1 LLEPQ
6 AMPLGLHPS
15 AWHPALYALSV
26 LRLRVGRHLQQRLD
40 GHTYAATR
48 QAAPLE
54 HRVFKHT
61 SKLLRH
67 ATGAELALQLGK
79 VANLRVAVPLLSGV
93 VLAPGETF
101 SFCRLVG
108 RPTRTRGFVDG
119 LELASGVA
127 RPGVGGGL
135 CQAANLLHWLVL
147 HSPLTLVERHAHSFD
162 PFPDDGRVLPF
173 GSGATIFYNYRD
185 LRFRNDTAQAWQVR
199 LWLTDKLLE
208 GELRC
213 QAPHGLKYR
222 VYEERHRF
230 FRRGERLYRANELWR
245 EVRAKGH
252 DAAVLRRERL
262 HETCAEVKYAP
273 GPGVVVDGQ

>member
-1 LLEPQ
+1 MLS
-6 AMPLGLHPS
+6 GLHPS
-15 AWHPALYALSV
+15 SWHPALYSLSV
-26 LRLRVGRHLQQRLD
+26 WRQRVLRHLRQRLD
-40 GHTYAATR
+40 GHRYASTR
-48 QAAPLE
+48 QPTPLE
-54 HRVFKHT
+54 HRVFKRS

-79 VANLRVAVPLLSGV
+79 VTNLRVALPQLDGV
-93 VLAPGETF
+93 VLEPGETF

-108 RPTRTRGFVDG
+108 RPTRERGFVDG

-127 RPGVGGGL
+127 RAGVGGGL
-135 CQAANLLHWLVL
+135 CQIANLLHWLVL
-147 HSPLTLVERHAHSFD
+147 HSPLTIIERHHHSFD

-185 LRFRNDTAQAWQVR
+185 LRFRNDTAARFQLR

-213 QAPHGLKYR
+213 DAAQAFKYR

-230 FRRGERLYRANELWR
+230 FRRGSRVYRANELWR

-252 DAAVLRRERL
+252 DQSVLARQWL
-262 HETCAEVKYAP
+262 HETCSEVKYTPAAHVAIDE
-273 GPGVVVDGQ
+273 GG